1 MAREQG
7 RVVAVGQ
14 RGEPLPAP
22 YWTRFEDVRWPGSP
36 GRRIDEVL
44 VGPSGVHVVAHRGGT
59 LPSPTGGQDLH
70 EAAGRVVEAA
80 CAVAGLLP
88 GRYRH
93 VVTPAVCLTDTADT
107 GLRVG
112 DVFAASPGVLRHA
125 WRHQARVLSTSEAE
139 AIVHHLRAGLEPF
152 PRELPSGSGPG
163 AWRRRLWV
171 AGAVA
176 AAGAAVGVAATSSPL
191 PLP

>member
-1 MAREQG
+1 MTDVGRRRES
-7 RVVAVGQ
+7 
-14 RGEPLPAP
+14 LPAP
-22 YWTRFEDVRWPGSP
+22 YWTTFEDVRWPGSP
-36 GRRIDEVL
+36 DRRIDEVL

-59 LPSPTGGQDLH
+59 LPSPTGGEDLH
-70 EAAGRVVEAA
+70 AAASRVAEAA

-107 GLRVG
+107 GLPVG

-125 WRHQARVLSTSEAE
+125 WRHQSRVLSTSEAE
-139 AIVHHLRAGLEPF
+139 AVTHHLRAGLEPF
-152 PRELPSGSGPG
+152 PQELPPGSGSA
-163 AWRRRLWV
+163 AWRRRLWL

-176 AAGAAVGVAATSSPL
+176 AAGAAAAVAATSSPW